1 VADQGGS
8 GKKVKVVD
16 RRWLTA
22 DGELRADRPGA
33 KPSPERREKGSEDR
47 TPRAEKTPPPE
58 GGETD
63 ARADGGPGTAPP
75 RLPKPDFLML
85 VEFLAQQAAVFLSG
99 AQGVPKNPAQAKVF
113 IDLLD
118 VLQEKT
124 KNNLTDT
131 ESRELANVL
140 FQLHTLYVQTSR

>member
-1 VADQGGS
+1 
-8 GKKVKVVD
+8 
-16 RRWLTA
+16 
-22 DGELRADRPGA
+22 
-33 KPSPERREKGSEDR
+33 
-47 TPRAEKTPPPE
+47 
-58 GGETD
+58 
-63 ARADGGPGTAPP
+63 
-75 RLPKPDFLML
+75 ML